1 MLVASQV
8 ELVVKNL
15 PASAGDVR
23 DAGWIP
29 GLGRFPC
36 RRKWQPTPVFLHG
49 ESHGERSLAGYSP
62 YVCKELDITE
72 VTQHTHA
79 CVNYLVLII
88 QYIFH
93 SCGNTSL
100 PIQENLIHANII
112 QMKQVKFFSNCVTAK
127 KTKTSFI
134 HTLFLKNNMKAESLT
149 QIKKNC
155 LLLEI

>member
-8 ELVVKNL
+8 MLVVKNL
-15 PASAGDVR
+15 PGSAGDVR

-29 GLGRFPC
+29 GLGRFPW
-36 RRKWQPTPVFLHG
+36 RRKWQPTPVFLPR
-49 ESHGERSLAGYSP
+49 ESNGQRSLTGYNP
-62 YVCKELDITE
+62 YGCKELDIPE

-79 CVNYLVLII
+79 QVNYLVLII
-88 QYIFH
+88 QYISH

-100 PIQENLIHANII
+100 PIQENLVHVNII
-112 QMKQVKFFSNCVTAK
+112 QRKQVKMFSNCVTAK

-134 HTLFLKNNMKAESLT
+134 YTLLLKNNMKAESLI